1 MTKYDLFISCSRRD
15 MAIVD
20 QLCKACD
27 EAGVR
32 YYVNRE
38 GRDDDASF
46 PEEWIATIRQCGK
59 MLFVASANAYRSKL
73 AIMEIYHGFSNL
85 QPANIFMYKIDSQD
99 VPANIANL
107 FGADNCRSLDTTP
120 ISVELI
126 CDICGVEPPT
136 SEPEPTPEPAP
147 EPEPTPEPM
156 PVSEVRP
163 NAEKSVNEQRPAP
176 PASPGNKPKIEFKRG
191 TIINMAISAI
201 VLIVSIYTLVVTI
214 GEDSSEDDLGCDIER
229 VYTEAERA
237 EAIEEASKRSIYQI
251 GDLYCKGSKMG
262 VVFEVSYDGQH
273 GKIVS
278 LDYIQAQWTTAQQ
291 YWKGRRVGAVSRD
304 DGMYNTNAVMAL
316 RDSDHYPAVM
326 WCRAKGS
333 EWYLPAIAELE
344 VFTLNPYVRRAVNST
359 LYKFGAEQIH
369 EYGEQAWYW
378 SSTEHAQNSRAYVM
392 LVRTHDGQ
400 INFGYK
406 YAERPQGNPYVRAVA
421 AF

>member
-126 CDICGVEPPT
+126 CDICW
-136 SEPEPTPEPAP
+136 
-147 EPEPTPEPM
+147 
-156 PVSEVRP
+156 
-163 NAEKSVNEQRPAP
+163 
-176 PASPGNKPKIEFKRG
+176 F
-191 TIINMAISAI
+191 
-201 VLIVSIYTLVVTI
+201 
-214 GEDSSEDDLGCDIER
+214 C
-229 VYTEAERA
+229 
-237 EAIEEASKRSIYQI
+237 
-251 GDLYCKGSKMG
+251 
-262 VVFEVSYDGQH
+262 
-273 GKIVS
+273 
-278 LDYIQAQWTTAQQ
+278 
-291 YWKGRRVGAVSRD
+291 
-304 DGMYNTNAVMAL
+304 
-316 RDSDHYPAVM
+316 
-326 WCRAKGS
+326 
-333 EWYLPAIAELE
+333 
-344 VFTLNPYVRRAVNST
+344 
-359 LYKFGAEQIH
+359 
-369 EYGEQAWYW
+369 
-378 SSTEHAQNSRAYVM
+378 
-392 LVRTHDGQ
+392 
-400 INFGYK
+400 
-406 YAERPQGNPYVRAVA
+406 
-421 AF
+421 